1 MANVHVG
8 FVYHPEPVRVKQG
21 MRTRIQFSLALLL
34 IIFCVV
40 LLRYDFGDSA
50 TLTAYT
56 PEAALASER
65 NSIDIF
71 RAASPSVVFVTNTAI
86 QRNVFSLRAMEVPKG
101 SGSGY
106 IWDKNGYIVTNYHV
120 IHGAN
125 RVQITLSD
133 HSTWDAKLVGIAA
146 DKDLA
151 VLKIDAPREKL
162 QPLVFGDSN
171 MLDVGQKVLAIGN
184 PFGLDTT
191 LTVGVISALGR
202 EIKSV
207 TKRKIGGVIQT
218 DAAINP
224 GNSGGPL
231 LDSSGRLI
239 GVNTAIY
246 SPNGSSVGI
255 GFAIP
260 VNTVK
265 KTVPQLIKYGR
276 VQRPVLGVETATDQW
291 ARWNKIQGVVV
302 MRVLNGL
309 PAQQAGMRGLGRNK
323 YGKLLLGDVIVAFDD
338 QAIYNNDELLTMLEN
353 RHSGDTVRILVQRAG
368 EKRTVKVTLAAP
380 PGLRP

>member
-1 MANVHVG
+1 MSSTLKFAIAFLLVV
-8 FVYHPEPVRVKQG
+8 
-21 MRTRIQFSLALLL
+21 FSILLL
-34 IIFCVV
+34 RF
-40 LLRYDFGDSA
+40 DFNDQS
-50 TLTAYT
+50 TVTAYT
-56 PEAALASER
+56 PEAALKSER

-71 RAASPSVVFVTNTAI
+71 RNASRSVVFVTNTAI
-86 QRNVFSLRAMEVPKG
+86 ERSPFSLRAMEVPKG

-106 IWDKNGYIVTNYHV
+106 VWDENGYIVTNFHV
-120 IHGAN
+120 IQGAS

-133 HSTWDAKLVGIAA
+133 HSSWNARLVGVAP

-151 VLKIDAPREKL
+151 VLKIDVPPEKL
-162 QPLVFGDSN
+162 QPLSFGDSK

-202 EIKSV
+202 EIDAI
-207 TKRKIGGVIQT
+207 TKRKIRGVIQT

-265 KTVPQLIKYGR
+265 KIVPQLIKYGR
-276 VQRPVLGVETATDQW
+276 VLRPVLGVETTTDQW
-291 ARWNKIQGVVV
+291 TRWNKIQGVVI
-302 MRVLNGL
+302 MRVQNGR
-309 PAQQAGMRGLGRNK
+309 PAHKAGLRGLSRGRH
-323 YGKLLLGDVIVAFDD
+323 GELLLGDVILAFDE
-338 QAIYNNDELLTMLEN
+338 QTVSNNDELLTMLEN
-353 RHSGDTVRILVQRAG
+353 QQPGDTVRILVKRG
-368 EKRTVKVTLAAP
+368 NTERTVKVKLAAP
-380 PGLRP
+380 ARS

>member
-1 MANVHVG
+1 MS
-8 FVYHPEPVRVKQG
+8 
-21 MRTRIQFSLALLL
+21 TRIKFTLALLL
-34 IIFCVV
+34 VAFSVI
-40 LLRYDFGDSA
+40 LLRFDFGGKPRV
-50 TLTAYT
+50 TAIG
-56 PEAALASER
+56 PEAVLASEK

-71 RAASPSVVFVTNTAI
+71 RHASPSVVFVTNTAI
-86 QRNVFSLRAMEVPKG
+86 QRSLFSLRAMEVPKG

-106 IWDKNGYIVTNYHV
+106 IWDKSGYIVTNYHV
-120 IHGAN
+120 IHGAS

-133 HSTWDAKLVGIAA
+133 HSSWDAKLIGVAP

-151 VLKIDAPREKL
+151 VLKIDAPGSKL
-162 QPLVFGDSN
+162 QPLTFGDSK

-202 EIKSV
+202 EIESV
-207 TKRKIGGVIQT
+207 TKRKIRGVIQT

-265 KTVPQLIKYGR
+265 KIVPQLIKNGR
-276 VQRPVLGVETATDQW
+276 VLRPVLGVETATDQW
-291 ARWNKIQGVVV
+291 ARWNKIRGVVV
-302 MRVLNGL
+302 MRVLSGL
-309 PAQQAGMRGLGRNK
+309 PAQQAGLTGLSRSR
-323 YGKLLLGDVIVAFDD
+323 YGELLLGDVIVAFDD
-338 QAIYNNDELLTMLEN
+338 QDIYNNDELLTMLEN
-353 RHSGDTVRILVQRAG
+353 RQPGDTVRIVVQRG
-368 EKRTVKVTLAAP
+368 GKKHTFKVKLAAP
-380 PGLRP
+380 AA

>member
-1 MANVHVG
+1 MSTRTKFTLAFLLMA
-8 FVYHPEPVRVKQG
+8 
-21 MRTRIQFSLALLL
+21 FS
-34 IIFCVV
+34 VV
-40 LLRYDFGDSA
+40 LLRFDFGGKPKVSV
-50 TLTAYT
+50 YT
-56 PEAALASER
+56 PEAVLASEK

-71 RAASPSVVFVTNTAI
+71 RNASPSVVFVTNTAI
-86 QRNVFSLRAMEVPKG
+86 QRNLFSLRAMEVPKG

-120 IHGAN
+120 IHGAS

-133 HSTWDAKLVGIAA
+133 HSSWDAKLVGVAP

-151 VLKIDAPREKL
+151 VLKIDAPGSKL
-162 QPLVFGDSN
+162 EPLVFGDSK

-202 EIKSV
+202 EIESI
-207 TKRKIGGVIQT
+207 TKRKIRGVIQT

-265 KTVPQLIKYGR
+265 KIVPQLIKNGR
-276 VQRPVLGVETATDQW
+276 VLRPVLGVETATDQW
-291 ARWNKIQGVVV
+291 ARWNKIRGVVV

-309 PAQQAGMRGLGRNK
+309 PAEQAGLTGLSRSR

-338 QAIYNNDELLTMLEN
+338 QAIYNNDELLTMLES
-353 RHSGDTVRILVQRAG
+353 RQPGDTVRIVVQRGDKKHTFKVKLTAPAG
-368 EKRTVKVTLAAP
+368 
-380 PGLRP
+380 

>member
-1 MANVHVG
+1 MSSSIKFTLAFLLIV
-8 FVYHPEPVRVKQG
+8 
-21 MRTRIQFSLALLL
+21 FSL
-34 IIFCVV
+34 I
-40 LLRYDFGDSA
+40 LLRFDFVA
-50 TLTAYT
+50 KPKVTAYT

-71 RAASPSVVFVTNTAI
+71 RNASSSVVYVTNTAI
-86 QRNVFSLRAMEVPKG
+86 QRSLFSLRAMEVPKG
-101 SGSGY
+101 AGSGY

-120 IHGAN
+120 IHGAS

-133 HSTWDAKLVGIAA
+133 HSIWNAKLVGVAP

-151 VLKIDAPREKL
+151 VLKIDAPRGQL
-162 QPLVFGDSN
+162 QPLSFGDSK

-202 EIKSV
+202 EIESI
-207 TKRKIGGVIQT
+207 TKRKIRGAIQT

-265 KTVPQLIKYGR
+265 KIVPQLIKYGK
-276 VQRPVLGVETATDQW
+276 VLRPVLGLESTTDQW
-291 ARWNKIQGVVV
+291 ARWNKIKGVVV
-302 MRVLNGL
+302 MRVTSGQPSEKAGL
-309 PAQQAGMRGLGRNK
+309 VGLSRGQ
-323 YGKLLLGDVIVAFDD
+323 YGELLLGDVIVAFDE
-338 QAIYNNDELLTMLEN
+338 QPIYNNDELLTMLEN
-353 RHSGDTVRILVQRAG
+353 RQAGDIVRILVQRG
-368 EKRTVKVTLAAP
+368 DKKKLFKVKLAAP
-380 PGLRP
+380 GN

>member
-1 MANVHVG
+1 MS
-8 FVYHPEPVRVKQG
+8 
-21 MRTRIQFSLALLL
+21 TRIKFTLALLL
-34 IIFCVV
+34 VAFSVI
-40 LLRYDFGDSA
+40 LLRFDFGGKPRV
-50 TLTAYT
+50 TAYS
-56 PEAALASER
+56 PEAVLASEK

-71 RAASPSVVFVTNTAI
+71 RHASPSVVFVTNTAI
-86 QRNVFSLRAMEVPKG
+86 QRNLFSLRAMEVPKG

-120 IHGAN
+120 IHGAS

-133 HSTWDAKLVGIAA
+133 HSSWDAKLVGVAP

-151 VLKIDAPREKL
+151 VLKIDAPGSKL
-162 QPLVFGDSN
+162 EPLTFGDSK

-202 EIKSV
+202 EIESV
-207 TKRKIGGVIQT
+207 TKRKIRGVIQT

-265 KTVPQLIKYGR
+265 KIVPQLIKNGR
-276 VQRPVLGVETATDQW
+276 VLRPVLGVETATDQW
-291 ARWNKIQGVVV
+291 ARWNKIRGVVV

-309 PAQQAGMRGLGRNK
+309 PAQQAGLTGLSRSR
-323 YGKLLLGDVIVAFDD
+323 YGELLLGDVIVAFDD

-353 RHSGDTVRILVQRAG
+353 RQPGDTVRIVVQRG
-368 EKRTVKVTLAAP
+368 GKKHTFKVKLAAP
-380 PGLRP
+380 AA